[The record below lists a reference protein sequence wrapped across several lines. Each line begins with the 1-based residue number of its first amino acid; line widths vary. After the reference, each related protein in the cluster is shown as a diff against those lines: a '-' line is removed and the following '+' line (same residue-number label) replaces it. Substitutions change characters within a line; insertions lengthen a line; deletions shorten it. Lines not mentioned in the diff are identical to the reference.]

1 MDRFS
6 GKCEITEFAENQ
18 EEAEK
23 QDYELKD
30 SIKDRNK
37 FVCQS

>member
-1 MDRFS
+1 MNRFS

-23 QDYELKD
+23 QLSGMVYYL
-30 SIKDRNK
+30 
-37 FVCQS
+37 